1 MISTPTRTN
10 GNGDAS
16 GEAKEIDSATPN
28 VTTAQFVVVSN
39 RVRQIV
45 LR

>member
-1 MISTPTRTN
+1 MINTPTRIS
-10 GNGDAS
+10 GSAEASGDAN
-16 GEAKEIDSATPN
+16 EIDNATPN